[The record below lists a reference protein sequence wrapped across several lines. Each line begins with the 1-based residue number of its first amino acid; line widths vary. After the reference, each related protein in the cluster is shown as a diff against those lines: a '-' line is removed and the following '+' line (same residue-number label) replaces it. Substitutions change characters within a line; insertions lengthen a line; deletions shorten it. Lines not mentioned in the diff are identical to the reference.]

1 MDRKTI
7 ISGLVLTITSVSQIA
22 LAFIF
27 YNPAANECLIN
38 TGWIILMLS
47 AVFGWVPIFTFRKKG
62 GVIGGGYIHTT
73 RLVDGGIYAIV
84 RHPQYLAGILISVA
98 LPFITQHWLVILP
111 GLISIIFYYLDTC
124 MEEEQNRKKFG
135 DAYIQYM
142 KRVPRLNFIVGI
154 IRWLFPRG

>member
-1 MDRKTI
+1 MNRKST
-7 ISGLVLTITSVSQIA
+7 ISGLVLTITSVSQII
-22 LAFIF
+22 LAFIL

-47 AVFGWVPIFTFRKKG
+47 AVFGWVPIFTFRKRG
-62 GVIGGGYIHTT
+62 GVIGRGYINTT
-73 RLVDGGIYAIV
+73 RLVDSGIYAIV

-111 GLISIIFYYLDTC
+111 GLASILINYLDTYL
-124 MEEEQNRKKFG
+124 EEEQNVEKFG

-142 KRVPRLNFIVGI
+142 KRVPRLNFILGS
-154 IRWLFPRG
+154 IRCIFPKG